1 MASREDT
8 DGSARC
14 YAMSAPGDSV
24 WIKNPDSKS
33 SDSFLLGVVDESEG
47 DSRQVKLKGSSVQHK
62 LRKVN
67 EMHSCNNCRSCRRST
82 GPL

>member
-1 MASREDT
+1 
-8 DGSARC
+8 
-14 YAMSAPGDSV
+14 MSAPGDSV

-62 LRKVN
+62 LRKEDLFLAIVCDSWI
-67 EMHSCNNCRSCRRST
+67 EYCVCWLSF
-82 GPL
+82 